1 MKLTKS
7 YIKELVLEA
16 ASEYVWGVKKPG
28 RVANQYVIKEKDMK
42 LTKSHIKKA
51 IMEELGQEQP
61 EAAAAAPEEK
71 VQSDVSAV
79 LRYIDKINNAK
90 EFQQI
95 LAKVVEHAPNVPQGK
110 LVLTKLLNSLRKTI
124 QRMK

>member
-7 YIKELVLEA
+7 YIKKLVLEA
-16 ASEYVWGVKKPG
+16 ASEYVWGVKGPE
-28 RVANQYVIKEKDMK
+28 RIANQYTIKEKDVK
-42 LTKSHIKKA
+42 LTKSCIKKA
-51 IMEELGQEQP
+51 IMEELGQEQS
-61 EAAAAAPEEK
+61 EAAPEEK
-71 VQSDVSAV
+71 IQSDVVTV
-79 LRYIDKINNAK
+79 LKYIDKINNAK

>member
-7 YIKELVLEA
+7 YIKELVFEA
-16 ASEYVWGVKKPG
+16 AAEYVWGVKKPG

-61 EAAAAAPEEK
+61 EAAAAPEEK

-79 LRYIDKINNAK
+79 LKYIDKINNAK